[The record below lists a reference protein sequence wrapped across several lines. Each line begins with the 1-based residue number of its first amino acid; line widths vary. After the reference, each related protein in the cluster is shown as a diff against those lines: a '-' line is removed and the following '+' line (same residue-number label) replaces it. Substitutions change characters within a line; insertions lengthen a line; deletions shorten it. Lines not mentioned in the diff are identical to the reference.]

1 MKATDLMIGDW
12 VIRKGVPEEPMRV
25 YDIKTS
31 VGTVYLDQ
39 DGRGIIEKFENIEP
53 IPLTSEILKKNEFK
67 KNIYYYSSHSYET
80 YLLPKQEIFIGYHI
94 IKWFKEDDWTIIHN
108 IHDDDDYGFDYDE
121 VITIQY
127 VHELQHILK
136 LCKIEKEIIL

>member
-1 MKATDLMIGDW
+1 MIGLSEK
-12 VIRKGVPEEPMRV
+12 VFPKNPCV
-25 YDIKTS
+25 YDIKVS

-39 DGRGIIEKFENIEP
+39 DGRGITEKFENIEP
-53 IPLTSEILKKNEFK
+53 IPLTSEILEKNEFK
-67 KNIYYYSSHSYET
+67 KNVYYYSPHSYET
-80 YLLPKQEIFIGYHI
+80 YLLPKQEIYIGYHI

-108 IHDDDDYGFDYDE
+108 IHDDSDYGFDYDE